1 MTAESLALPTPYWVA
16 VKANTSAQPDRER
29 VTAADSTQEAEELK
43 QLMLGYQNAD
53 REAAAE
59 LVRRLSPKLGRFL
72 AGPVYTRSFAD
83 DMLQECWLRIH
94 RSRAAYRPGT
104 PVLPWVYAIA
114 RHTRIDSYR
123 RRRKIDTRET
133 ALEQISD
140 TDRRASTPAKT
151 PDRDLWK
158 LVERLPAGQR
168 EVILMLKVSGMTL
181 EETARATG
189 STVGA
194 VKQKAHRAY
203 VKLREMIESQAR
215 ERVG

>member
-1 MTAESLALPTPYWVA
+1 MTACSIAYPTPDWVA
-16 VKANTSAQPDRER
+16 VKAETTAQPTGESE
-29 VTAADSTQEAEELK
+29 AAASSARKAEELK
-43 QLMLGYQNAD
+43 QLMVRYQGAD
-53 REAAAE
+53 AEAAGE
-59 LVRRLSPKLGRFL
+59 LVTRLSPMLARFL
-72 AGPVYTRSFAD
+72 AGPVYTRAFTE

-123 RRRKIDTRET
+123 RRRKIDARET

-140 TDRRASTPAKT
+140 TDGRAAVPAKT
-151 PDRDLWK
+151 PELDLWK
-158 LVERLPAGQR
+158 LVGRLPARQR
-168 EVILMLKVSGMTL
+168 EVILMLKVSGLTL

-203 VKLREMIESQAR
+203 VKLREMIESQSK